1 MPVGLTSPIVGCYM
15 NDIFKRQFYAS
26 MMEILRDDQ
35 MFYKSIVGDSYS
47 HLRPEGEAEVLRLIN
62 FMAPQMLRI
71 EQQELDDRARNLV
84 TKALKE

>member
-1 MPVGLTSPIVGCYM
+1 
-15 NDIFKRQFYAS
+15 
-26 MMEILRDDQ
+26 

-47 HLRPEGEAEVLRLIN
+47 HLRPEGETEVLRLIN